1 MTKHDSTCTDTTDTE
16 VGCER
21 SLQGKKRPVESKV
34 SQPTWCCFSPNS
46 EFTGRRVAGKV
57 MLQPDKQSSIFQK
70 HTTWFFFLNV
80 KLKTSYCLNVIMFIT
95 NEDVAVRDSRR
106 RGTNMLMHSCS
117 GSERKVT
124 VSNPWTNP
132 RSYLWGGAEKRKLS
146 RLCRNLP
153 YRHNQTATQGSQL
166 VTARCEP
173 TVGSSRWRDGLP
185 WVCASWPATVPCG
198 EEWLPW
204 SPV

>member
-1 MTKHDSTCTDTTDTE
+1 MWTFTAREEEASGVQNKPTNMVLLFPQFRIHRSTCRWQGYVTAWQTKFYFSKTYHL
-16 VGCER
+16 VG
-21 SLQGKKRPVESKV
+21 
-34 SQPTWCCFSPNS
+34 
-46 EFTGRRVAGKV
+46 
-57 MLQPDKQSSIFQK
+57 
-70 HTTWFFFLNV
+70 FFLNV

-106 RGTNMLMHSCS
+106 RGTNMLMHSCI

-124 VSNPWTNP
+124 VSNPWPNP
-132 RSYLWGGAEKRKLS
+132 TSYLWGGAEKRKLS

-185 WVCASWPATVPCG
+185 WVCAPWPATVPCG